1 MSSVPAS
8 AARSPRRRGL
18 PRRRRAV
25 DARTRRLRAR
35 LRVRYVLLMAAGA
48 AVPSTAWLA
57 ADAGLGPGLAAASAG
72 SLGAAALA
80 LAGVRAG
87 RDAATVGAGYAQR
100 ARQAGQLAAQLAQW
114 EESSGRWLER
124 YGRAVGEGRAGL
136 EVVLREI
143 EAGGSPRP
151 ETPVPD
157 GPAGERFAAFE
168 AFLRR
173 AWTEAAVSVAASARA
188 GRATEPAVIASISPR
203 LQSLIGRAL
212 AVLEDLERDTE
223 DPDLLGGLF
232 RVDHVTTLQRRYVA
246 SLTVLSGRPLPARTS
261 AELVPAVLRA
271 AIAATEDYSRA
282 RMTAWPHDPV
292 RVAGH
297 AVPGVEH
304 LLAALIDNAL
314 AFSAGDQQVRVTA
327 QLVGAGLA
335 VEVED
340 RGVLMTP
347 ALLARANDQLRHPE
361 PGRLREQLADGR
373 IGLPVCALIARRY
386 GISVELRRNI
396 CGGTTALAVLPTALL
411 TTAPATD
418 PDPGPGPRPVRSAAG
433 GASVAGPPSGQPG
446 ATPAAGVPAV
456 SGPGIRAHLPAAER
470 PGAAA
475 PSGPA
480 GLPRRRGAPVPAA
493 GPVTTGDDGV
503 PAEEGLPVLPR
514 RSRSPG
520 PVVRSRPPAE
530 PGPPTPGLVSRFN
543 DGIRNNS
550 GPGALPPA

>member
-1 MSSVPAS
+1 MTSVPAS

-18 PRRRRAV
+18 PRRRRTV

-72 SLGAAALA
+72 SLGVAALA
-80 LAGVRAG
+80 LARVRAG

-100 ARQAGQLAAQLAQW
+100 ARLAEQLAQW

-124 YGRAVGEGRAGL
+124 YGRAVREGQAGL
-136 EVVLREI
+136 GVVLREI

-168 AFLRR
+168 AVLRR
-173 AWTEAAVSVAASARA
+173 SWAEAAVSVAASARA

-246 SLTVLSGRPLPARTS
+246 SLTVLSGRPLPARRT

-292 RVAGH
+292 RIVGH

-340 RGVLMTP
+340 RGGLMTP
-347 ALLARANDQLRHPE
+347 DLLARANAQLRHPE

-373 IGLPVCALIARRY
+373 IGLLVCALIARRY

-396 CGGTTALAVLPTALL
+396 CGGTTALVVLPTNLL
-411 TTAPATD
+411 TSAPAPAPE
-418 PDPGPGPRPVRSAAG
+418 PD
-433 GASVAGPPSGQPG
+433 QK
-446 ATPAAGVPAV
+446 PAWSVPAGSTPV
-456 SGPGIRAHLPAAER
+456 GHRTGAPEGGVAAAAAGPGIPVHLPAAGR
-470 PGAAA
+470 PDVTVPG
-475 PSGPA
+475 GPA
-480 GLPRRRGAPVPAA
+480 GLPRRRDAPVPAA
-493 GPVTTGDDGV
+493 GPVTTGDAGV

-520 PVVRSRPPAE
+520 SAQVVPSRPPAE
-530 PGPPTPGLVSRFN
+530 PGPPTPGLVSRFH
-543 DGIRNNS
+543 DGIRNS
-550 GPGALPPA
+550 SPGALPPA